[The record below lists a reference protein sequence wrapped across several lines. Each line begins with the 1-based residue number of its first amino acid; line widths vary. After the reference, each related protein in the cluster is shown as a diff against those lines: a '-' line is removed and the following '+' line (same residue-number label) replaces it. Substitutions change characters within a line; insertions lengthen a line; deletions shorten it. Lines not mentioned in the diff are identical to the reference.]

1 MAAAASSDADGLVV
15 LNCFDAALLSPAGA
29 ASAAAHLRTPEFA
42 SAPFLTRVGAARLE
56 RTAREAA
63 SSVAAAG
70 TLDAELKRLYRGLE
84 EHAAASRSRPP
95 STPLATDQLHLL
107 GALFLSSVL
116 LLRGALAY
124 APPVARARHAERAL
138 RSLAGLAAGARAS
151 APLLELEEILLH
163 ALADARRLHVL
174 GELISEAEADA
185 WHSAPSAEATA
196 EGAPALLL
204 ALRWFTRAL
213 HLRVG
218 SQAHPA
224 PDADDCVTEPL
235 RSLLPHALASALRL
249 TAPAEPAGALMLGA
263 LSSLRVEV
271 PQQCDL
277 AHDLITLAHERC
289 AEMLATAAGAGEGP
303 HAERAAAR
311 ALGLCESVFALLPIV
326 RDPLLPA
333 TQERAARV
341 ALAAP
346 NPRLAAAACAALRG
360 AVSVPCEPRRK
371 RELVGWVFE
380 LRERAAAL

>member
-1 MAAAASSDADGLVV
+1 MAAGSDADSLAV

-42 SAPFLTRVGAARLE
+42 SAPFRTRVGAARLE

-63 SSVAAAG
+63 SSAAAAG
-70 TLDAELKRLYRGLE
+70 TLDAELKRLYHGLE

-95 STPLATDQLHLL
+95 NTPFAADQLHLL
-107 GALFLSSVL
+107 SALFLSSVL
-116 LLRGALAY
+116 LLRGALAC
-124 APPVARARHAERAL
+124 ASPVARARHAERAL

-151 APLLELEEILLH
+151 VPLLELEEILLH

-185 WHSAPSAEATA
+185 WHSAEATT

-204 ALRWFTRAL
+204 ALRWLARAL

-218 SQAHPA
+218 SQARPA

-277 AHDLITLAHERC
+277 AHDLIALAHERC
-289 AEMLATAAGAGEGP
+289 AQMLATAAEAGEGP

-346 NPRLAAAACAALRG
+346 SPRLAAAACAALRG